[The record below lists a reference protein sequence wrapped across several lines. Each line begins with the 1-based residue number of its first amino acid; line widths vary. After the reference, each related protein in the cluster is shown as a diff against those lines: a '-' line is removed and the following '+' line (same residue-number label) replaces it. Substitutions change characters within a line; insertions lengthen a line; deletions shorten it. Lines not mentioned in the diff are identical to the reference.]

1 MRANPTSRATH
12 ECEIVDGQG
21 MRVLPRQLKLSAP
34 IAFSG
39 YRGLI
44 SRAPERRPN
53 VMGTDERD

>member
-1 MRANPTSRATH
+1 VAL
-12 ECEIVDGQG
+12 IVDGQG
-21 MRVLPRQLKLSAP
+21 MRVLPRQLKLPAP

-44 SRAPERRPN
+44 SRAPERRAS